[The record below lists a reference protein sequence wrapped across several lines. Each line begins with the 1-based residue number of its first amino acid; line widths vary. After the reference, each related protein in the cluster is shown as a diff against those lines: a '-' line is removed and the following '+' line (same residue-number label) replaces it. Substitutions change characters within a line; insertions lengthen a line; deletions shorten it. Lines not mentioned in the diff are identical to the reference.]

1 MSFMYG
7 KLTSVSS
14 SLYRVCS
21 WVVGC
26 GGCDCLLRLLG
37 CCDCDWDGVV
47 GCDSWLLWALWAL
60 HNVLSFETPET
71 ESMMDMD
78 RTVFEVLEPK
88 WLRICNI

>member
-1 MSFMYG
+1 MYG

-47 GCDSWLLWALWAL
+47 GCDCWLLWAL
-60 HNVLSFETPET
+60 HNTLSFETPESAET
-71 ESMMDMD
+71 GGMMDMEIWTD
-78 RTVFEVLEPK
+78 TEY
-88 WLRICNI
+88 CNGSA